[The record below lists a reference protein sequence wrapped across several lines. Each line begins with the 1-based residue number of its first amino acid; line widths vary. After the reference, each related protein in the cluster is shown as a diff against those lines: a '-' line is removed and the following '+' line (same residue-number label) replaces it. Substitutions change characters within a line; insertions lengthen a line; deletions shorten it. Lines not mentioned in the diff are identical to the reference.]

1 MILLEYQNM
10 NIFLQKVKL
19 QIGLKKF
26 LWLQKSKVLHCGHM
40 LLMILM
46 EKELLE
52 LFMKNNWKKKLTKV
66 IETKGDKLY
75 VK

>member
-46 EKELLE
+46 EKELLSFLWKTIE
-52 LFMKNNWKKKLTKV
+52 KKN
-66 IETKGDKLY
+66 
-75 VK
+75 